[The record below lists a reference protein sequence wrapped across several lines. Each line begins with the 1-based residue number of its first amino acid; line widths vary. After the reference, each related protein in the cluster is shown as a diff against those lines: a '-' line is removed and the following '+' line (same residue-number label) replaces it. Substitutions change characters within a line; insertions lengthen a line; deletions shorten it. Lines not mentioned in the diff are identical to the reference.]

1 MFVYNITSI
10 YSVIEEKFISQK
22 KFDLKKNK
30 VQRELF
36 SLETEIYN
44 TFPLFDD
51 QVVIFLS

>member
-1 MFVYNITSI
+1 MFIYNITSI
-10 YSVIEEKFISQK
+10 YSFIEEKFVSQK

-30 VQRELF
+30 QRELF